1 MQYTWKTSA
10 GAEVKADITVERF
23 GGKTTYPDGSEAH
36 FYRWARAISDMTVN
50 GQPIE
55 NPTFTKVN
63 GADAICVGR
72 VEQTMA
78 FVLIPDEIAEELV
91 GEERRANQN

>member
-1 MQYTWKTSA
+1 M
-10 GAEVKADITVERF
+10 
-23 GGKTTYPDGSEAH
+23 
-36 FYRWARAISDMTVN
+36 
-50 GQPIE
+50 
-55 NPTFTKVN
+55 N

-78 FVLIPDEIAEELV
+78 FVLIPDEIAEELF